1 MTVKGIKGNLGGIE
15 IGDESPVRIIGV
27 INLTKNSFYS
37 GSVRATKEEIL
48 EEVNKMKKEGAD
60 VVDVGARSTAP
71 YRKYEIPVELE
82 KKLALESVRLIASIT
97 DMPISI
103 DTTRYEVARTAFEQ
117 GATILNNVYGFV
129 QREADRLAKLV
140 AEKDFSLILTAHEKR
155 QKRLSDP
162 VQRVSLSLEAGLK
175 IAADNGIDSAKIA
188 IDPGIGFF
196 KDQRMTNIDW
206 NSGIIANLKMLRK
219 FERPIC
225 IGVSRKRFIGDLTG
239 NKPAEMRLSGSLAAT
254 AIAIYNGTHVVR
266 THDVSSTLDAIKVST
281 AIREKGLIHDAD

>member
-1 MTVKGIKGNLGGIE
+1 MKTVKRIKGNLGGIE
-15 IGDESPVRIIGV
+15 IGDELPVRIMGV

-48 EEVNKMKKEGAD
+48 QEVNKMKKEGAD
-60 VVDVGARSTAP
+60 IIDVGARSTAP
-71 YRKYEIPVELE
+71 YRKYEIPVEVE
-82 KKLALESVRLIASIT
+82 KGLVLESVRSIASIT
-97 DMPISI
+97 DVPISI
-103 DTTRYEVARTAFEQ
+103 DTTRYEVASAAFEQ

-140 AEKDFSLILTAHEKR
+140 ARKDSSLVLTAHETRK
-155 QKRLSDP
+155 KKLFDP
-162 VQRVSLSLEAGLK
+162 IERVILSLEKGLK
-175 IAADNGIDSAKIA
+175 IAADNGIESTKIT

-196 KDQRMTNIDW
+196 KDQRITNVDW
-206 NSGIIANLKMLRK
+206 NSRIIANLKRLRE

-239 NKPAEMRLSGSLAAT
+239 DKPAEMRLSGSLAAT

-266 THDVSSTLDAIKVST
+266 THDVSSTLDAVKVSA
-281 AIREKGLIHDAD
+281 AIREKV